1 MIGDFFMKKDFA
13 LLILIA
19 FFMSAFLSSTNAQTS
34 VLQRSVIG
42 SGGAVDATNA
52 DTHISG
58 ILGQTAIFTVSQSG
72 QENLHQG
79 FWVPYEEPGDVEE
92 KPITLSNELINYPN
106 PFSYNTTI
114 KYTLTGTGS
123 TTLRIYDMI
132 GRLRKTFELG
142 VQSSG
147 AQEIVWDGKDEE
159 GIDCPAGSYTYEL
172 TVNGYRT
179 DFSAVQKDLN
189 LRNVMVI
196 VR

>member
-1 MIGDFFMKKDFA
+1 MRKEFA
-13 LLILIA
+13 LPILIA
-19 FFMSAFLSSTNAQTS
+19 FFMGALVSTTNAQTTD
-34 VLQRSVIG
+34 LQRSVIG
-42 SGGAVDATNA
+42 SGGVVDATNGV
-52 DTHISG
+52 THISG
-58 ILGQTAIFTVSQSG
+58 ILGQTAIFTLSQSG
-72 QENLHQG
+72 QDNLYQG
-79 FWVPYEEPGDVEE
+79 FWVPYPYDKYGDVEE

-114 KYTLTGTGS
+114 RYILTGAGAA
-123 TTLRIYDMI
+123 TLRIYDMI

-142 VQSSG
+142 IQSSG
-147 AQEIVWDGKDEE
+147 AQEVVWDGKDEE

-172 TVNGYRT
+172 TVNGYKT